1 MQAKRSVLAMQ
12 KAEGLKAEGIGG
24 NPPDNEDAP
33 LVPAH
38 CVMFVVTPPPTPAA
52 AHHHRICMDVL
63 KNGVSGTNQ
72 QGSAAAAYLSAPP
85 EGGMAKS
92 HTMRPSGVRA
102 FIPSF
107 MLCRNGHHY
116 ILSFLRHDAMSII
129 WAPAVVTSR

>member
-38 CVMFVVTPPPTPAA
+38 CVMFVVTPP
-52 AHHHRICMDVL
+52 
-63 KNGVSGTNQ
+63 
-72 QGSAAAAYLSAPP
+72 LSAPP